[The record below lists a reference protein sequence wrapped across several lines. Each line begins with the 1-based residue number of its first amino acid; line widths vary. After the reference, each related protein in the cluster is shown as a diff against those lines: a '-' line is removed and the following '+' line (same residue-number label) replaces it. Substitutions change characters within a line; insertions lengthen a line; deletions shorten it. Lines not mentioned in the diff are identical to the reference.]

1 MATRKIIKVIAE
13 RTEICKN
20 CRWAQF
26 GEVIYCHR
34 YPPTPVYDSS
44 EGYVD
49 SYFPVIGAD
58 NYCGEFAPQLSS

>member
-1 MATRKIIKVIAE
+1 MATRKVIKAVAE
-13 RTEICKN
+13 RTEICKH

-49 SYFPVIGAD
+49 SYFPVTGAD